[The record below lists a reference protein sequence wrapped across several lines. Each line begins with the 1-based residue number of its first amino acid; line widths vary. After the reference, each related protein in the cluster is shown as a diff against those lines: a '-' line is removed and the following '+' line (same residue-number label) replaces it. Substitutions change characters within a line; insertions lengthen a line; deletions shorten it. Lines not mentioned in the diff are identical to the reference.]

1 MQRFLAVLL
10 VLVLAV
16 AGVGYLLLQRQH
28 AAALKAVETASS
40 GAVAE
45 ARAQAENAAE
55 QLARDT
61 TRVLALAVADPI
73 GRGDTTAV
81 DALLAD
87 TVQGDRLVGVMV
99 LDPSGEVLC
108 STDLRWRG
116 RRLDD
121 ADALK
126 AMAVREPTVLGP
138 SAGGE
143 LEVAAPVE
151 VSGVRVATVRASFH
165 LGGSSGG

>member
-1 MQRFLAVLL
+1 
-10 VLVLAV
+10 
-16 AGVGYLLLQRQH
+16 
-28 AAALKAVETASS
+28 
-40 GAVAE
+40 
-45 ARAQAENAAE
+45 
-55 QLARDT
+55 
-61 TRVLALAVADPI
+61 VLALAVADPI
-73 GRGDTTAV
+73 GRGDTAAV

-87 TVQGDRLVGVMV
+87 AVRGDRLVGVMV
-99 LDPSGEVLC
+99 LDPSGEVLS

-121 ADALK
+121 AAALK

-151 VSGVRVATVRASFH
+151 VSGVRVATVRATFS
-165 LGGSSGG
+165 LGGPTGG

>member
-10 VLVLAV
+10 VLVLAA

-28 AAALKAVETASS
+28 AAALDAVQTASS
-40 GAVAE
+40 GAADE
-45 ARAQAENAAE
+45 ARAQAAVAIE

-61 TRVLALAVADPI
+61 TRVLALAIADPV
-73 GRGDTTAV
+73 GRGDTPAV
-81 DALLAD
+81 DTLLAAA
-87 TVQGDRLVGVMV
+87 VGGDRLVGVMV
-99 LDPSGEVLC
+99 LGPSGEVLS

-138 SAGGE
+138 TAGGE
-143 LEVAAPVE
+143 LEVAAPVV
-151 VSGVRVATVRASFH
+151 VSGVRVATVRATFQ
-165 LGGSSGG
+165 LGEPAGG